1 MKFSFGGTATA
12 PQPSRQP
19 KTAKFPDL
27 KHAEVAAL
35 YRAARIGG
43 DYFDFFKPVPGKMMF
58 ILMDVA
64 GKRERALHVAAAVQD
79 VLHDRAPQLLAKGED
94 EPAVTTLAHELNAA
108 VLKAAEGV
116 CCAPAFLGVYDEAID
131 TITYINAGHTAGLLR
146 DEHGISELPANG
158 LPFGL
163 FTHATHDAQF
173 CALAEGA
180 AVLLASKGLVES
192 RAGGM
197 EFGLNRL
204 RELLSHSKEDRA
216 ISLCREVIEAVEKFE
231 TAPQSATAKI
241 AAAVPGL
248 RPPEPNDVTTVA
260 LVRVSNEH

>member
-1 MKFSFGGTATA
+1 MKSLFGGTAAA
-12 PQPSRQP
+12 PQTVRQP
-19 KTAKFPDL
+19 RTAKFPDV
-27 KHAEVAAL
+27 KSAEVAAL
-35 YRAARIGG
+35 YRAARVGG

-79 VLHDRAPQLLAKGED
+79 ALHERAPQLLKGGED
-94 EPAVTTLAHELNAA
+94 EPAITALAHELNAT
-108 VLKAAEGV
+108 VLKHAEGV
-116 CCAPAFLGVYDEAID
+116 CCAPAFIGCYDEAIH
-131 TITYINAGHTAGLLR
+131 TVSYINAGHTPGLLR
-146 DEHGISELPANG
+146 DAQGVAELGSAG

-163 FTHATHDAQF
+163 FTHSTHDAQF
-173 CALAEGA
+173 CALGEGA
-180 AVLLASKGLVES
+180 ALLLASKGLVET
-192 RAGGM
+192 RTNGM

-204 RELLSHSKEDRA
+204 REVLKNSKEDRA

-231 TAPQSATAKI
+231 AAPQSASAKI

-260 LVRVSNEH
+260 LVRLGSQ